1 MSICC
6 DCGKDKQAFLCLSC
20 NDKWLEQAVRRG
32 RVEELEKTIKE
43 LEGSLEFYECDYCK
57 FEQPVVDKVMEE
69 LNEHINKLK
78 KRLLELQGVEK

>member
-1 MSICC
+1 MSRL
-6 DCGKDKQAFLCLSC
+6 KL
-20 NDKWLEQAVRRG
+20 NDKAIFVSTHQAILQSEIRKAVRRR
-32 RVEELEKTIKE
+32 RVKELEKTIKE